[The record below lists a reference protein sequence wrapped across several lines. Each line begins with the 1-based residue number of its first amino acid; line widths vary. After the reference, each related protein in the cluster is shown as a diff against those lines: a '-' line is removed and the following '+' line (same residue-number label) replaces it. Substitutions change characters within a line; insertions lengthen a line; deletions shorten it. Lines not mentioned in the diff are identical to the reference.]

1 MDFFRTEENLK
12 FGDFNIVVREDYET
26 GEAIDYRTGKK
37 SKLILPKSN
46 VLKYLFD
53 NGSWFVLRPS
63 GTEPKIKIYTE
74 GISDSMDNADKLCK
88 DIQNAVLEVVN
99 RQ

>member
-1 MDFFRTEENLK
+1 MEFFRNETKLK
-12 FGDFNIVVREDYET
+12 FGNFNIVSREDYKTHEGINFT
-26 GEAIDYRTGKK
+26 TGKTY
-37 SKLILPKSN
+37 KLTLPTSN
-46 VLKYLFD
+46 VLRYVFD

-74 GISDSMDNADKLCK
+74 GISDSLENADKLCK